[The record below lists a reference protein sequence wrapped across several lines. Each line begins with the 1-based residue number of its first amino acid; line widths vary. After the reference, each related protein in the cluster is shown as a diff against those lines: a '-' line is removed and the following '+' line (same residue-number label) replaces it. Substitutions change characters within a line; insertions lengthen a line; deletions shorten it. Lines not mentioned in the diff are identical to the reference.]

1 MLIHGLM
8 IQGDRISLSL
18 WKGKRELTLSLL
30 FSGEYELREMDREL
44 SLPDGKD
51 TSSPLTIAMSLLS
64 LIESYVE
71 EHEGEE
77 ERIENQ
83 LNDILCDMSV
93 EDIDDPHELL
103 SDLDESD
110 DEPLDLEEEMEEEE
124 EDNWQGDWEH
134 NGPNYSSVEPHEPY
148 N

>member
-18 WKGKRELTLSLL
+18 SEGKRELTLSLL
-30 FSGEYELREMDREL
+30 LSEEFELREMDKEL
-44 SLPDGKD
+44 SLPDGED

-77 ERIENQ
+77 EKIEEQ

-93 EDIDDPHELL
+93 EDIDDTYELL

-110 DEPLDLEEEMEEEE
+110 EPLDSEEEMDEEE